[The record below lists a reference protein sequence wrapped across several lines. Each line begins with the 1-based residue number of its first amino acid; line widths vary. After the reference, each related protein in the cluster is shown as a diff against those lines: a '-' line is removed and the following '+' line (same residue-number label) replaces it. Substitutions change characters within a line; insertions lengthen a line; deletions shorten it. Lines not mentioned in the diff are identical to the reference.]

1 MAIVKWTPQQRA
13 WAPFQDLLTIQD
25 RINSLFEDTLGMKD
39 DQALATTTW
48 RPLVDIFEDDQAI
61 VIKAEL
67 PEMEEKD
74 IQIDLDNNLL
84 TIKGE
89 RKLEK
94 EEKKESYHRVE
105 RFYGT
110 FQRTFELPATVDREE
125 ISASYDK
132 GVLKVTL
139 PKKEESKPKK
149 VQIEVK

>member
-1 MAIVKWTPQQRA
+1 MAIVKWTPQNRV

-25 RINSLFEDTLGMKD
+25 RINTLFEDTMGMKD
-39 DQALATTTW
+39 DQSLANTW

-61 VIKAEL
+61 TIKAEL
-67 PEMEEKD
+67 PEIDEKD
-74 IQIDLDNNLL
+74 IQIDLDNNIL

-105 RFYGT
+105 RFYGS
-110 FQRTFELPATVDREE
+110 FQRTFELPATVDREA

>member
-1 MAIVKWTPQQRA
+1 MAIVKWTPNRA

-25 RINSLFEDTLGMKD
+25 RINTLFEDTLGLKD
-39 DQALATTTW
+39 DQSLATTTW
-48 RPLVDIFEDDQAI
+48 RPLVDIFEDEQAI
-61 VIKAEL
+61 TIKAEL
-67 PEMEEKD
+67 PEMDEKD
-74 IQIDLDNNLL
+74 IQIDLDNNML

-105 RFYGT
+105 RFYGS
-110 FQRTFELPATVDREE
+110 FQRSFELPVTVDREK

-132 GVLKVTL
+132 GVLKVIL
-139 PKKEESKPKK
+139 PKKEENKPKK

>member
-1 MAIVKWTPQQRA
+1 MAIVKWTPQRA

-25 RINSLFEDTLGMKD
+25 RINNLFEDTLGLKD
-39 DQALATTTW
+39 DQSLATTTW

-61 VIKAEL
+61 TIKAEL
-67 PEMEEKD
+67 PEMDEKD
-74 IQIDLDNNLL
+74 IQIDLDNNML

-105 RFYGT
+105 RFYGS
-110 FQRTFELPATVDREE
+110 FQRSFELPATVDREK

-132 GVLKVTL
+132 GVLKVTM

>member
-13 WAPFQDLLTIQD
+13 WTPFQDLLTIQD
-25 RINSLFEDTLGMKD
+25 RINSLFEDTLGLKD

-67 PEMEEKD
+67 PEMDEKD

-84 TIKGE
+84 TIKGD

-110 FQRTFELPATVDREE
+110 FQRTFELPATVDREG

>member
-25 RINSLFEDTLGMKD
+25 RINTLFEDTLGLKD
-39 DQALATTTW
+39 DQALASTTW

-67 PEMEEKD
+67 PEIDEKD

-89 RKLEK
+89 RKLES
-94 EEKKESYHRVE
+94 EEKKENYHRVE
-105 RFYGT
+105 RFYGS
-110 FQRTFELPATVDREE
+110 FQRTFELPATVDREG
-125 ISASYDK
+125 IAASYDK